1 VATNLADYCQMFAIK
16 LLRVILGVGQREMAQ
31 LSGVS
36 IRELARIEA
45 AEVLPRRDV
54 AQKLDL
60 AFEKIIH
67 GRAARASMARS
78 CLR

>member
-1 VATNLADYCQMFAIK
+1 MVANLAHYGQMFAIK

-31 LSGVS
+31 RSGVS

-60 AFEKIIH
+60 AFERVIQE
-67 GRAARASMARS
+67 RAAPAIAKREHA
-78 CLR
+78 

>member
-1 VATNLADYCQMFAIK
+1 MFAIK

-60 AFEKIIH
+60 AFERVIQE
-67 GRAARASMARS
+67 RAAPAIAKREHA
-78 CLR
+78 

>member
-1 VATNLADYCQMFAIK
+1 MVANLAHYGQMFAIK

-31 LSGVS
+31 RSGVS

-60 AFEKIIH
+60 AFERVIQE
-67 GRAARASMARS
+67 RAAPAIVEKEHA
-78 CLR
+78 